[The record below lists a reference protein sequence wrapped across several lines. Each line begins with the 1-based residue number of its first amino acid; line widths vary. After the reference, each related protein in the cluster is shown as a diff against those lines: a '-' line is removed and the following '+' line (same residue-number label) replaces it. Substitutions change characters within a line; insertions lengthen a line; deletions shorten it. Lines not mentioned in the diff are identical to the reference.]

1 MVSKAKAAAAAASK
15 ARKAAPKTNRAVPKT
30 TSFAEVQP
38 AEPEP
43 ALKLVDVKSEGG
55 KLFVTVEGTDLR
67 ILLTPAARALAYEE
81 RLKHGMANAGIEV
94 RGGSY
99 VDDAELAAA
108 AEEKR
113 DVERWRCDFLLT
125 QMI

>member
-15 ARKAAPKTNRAVPKT
+15 AKRAQPKP
-30 TSFAEVQP
+30 P
-38 AEPEP
+38 EPEP
-43 ALKLVDVKSEGG
+43 VLKIVDVRSEGG

-67 ILLTPAARALAYEE
+67 VLLTPAARALAYEE
-81 RLKHGMANAGIEV
+81 RLEHGMANAGIEV

-99 VDDAELAAA
+99 VDDAELALAA
-108 AEEKR
+108 KEKR
-113 DVERWRCDFLLT
+113 DVKYWRRDFLLT